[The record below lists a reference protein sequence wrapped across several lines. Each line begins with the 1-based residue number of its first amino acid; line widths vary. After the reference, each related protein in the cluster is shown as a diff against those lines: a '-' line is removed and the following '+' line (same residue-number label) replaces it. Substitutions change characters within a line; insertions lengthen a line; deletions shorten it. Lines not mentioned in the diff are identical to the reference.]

1 MKRIF
6 NRKSIYIISAL
17 FVFSLSV
24 TFIDAFVHPPYFSKI
39 PIKIL
44 FFLVLPLLY
53 FVINKEA
60 FGVFKRLFRFRKRGI
75 LLSVLLGVVIYIV
88 IVGGFFLTRNV
99 FDYSAVTKSLT
110 QNMGI
115 TKNNYIYVALYISF
129 MNSFLEEFFFR
140 GFGFILMKKYTCRV
154 FAYIFSPVLF
164 AIYHVGMTATM
175 FEPLLLAL
183 VLVGLVSGGLIFN
196 YLNEKNENI
205 YSSWFTHMFA
215 NFAMHTV
222 GFILFSMT

>member
-1 MKRIF
+1 MNRIF
-6 NRKSIYIISAL
+6 NKKSTYIILSL
-17 FVFSLSV
+17 FVFSLAV
-24 TFIDAFVHPPYFSKI
+24 TYIDAFVHPPYFSKI

-53 FVINKEA
+53 FVFNKEA
-60 FGVFKRLFRFRKRGI
+60 FGDFKSLFRFKKKG
-75 LLSVLLGVVIYIV
+75 LGLSLALGVGIYAV

-99 FDYSAVTKSLT
+99 FDYSGVTKNLT
-110 QNMGI
+110 EGMGI
-115 TKNNYIYVALYISF
+115 TKDNYIYVALYISF

-140 GFGFILMKKYTCRV
+140 GFGFILMKKYTNRI

-164 AIYHVGMTATM
+164 AFYHVGMTAEM
-175 FEPLLLAL
+175 FQPLLLIL
-183 VLVGLVSGGLIFN
+183 VMTGLVAGGLIFN

-222 GFILFSMT
+222 GFVLFSMV